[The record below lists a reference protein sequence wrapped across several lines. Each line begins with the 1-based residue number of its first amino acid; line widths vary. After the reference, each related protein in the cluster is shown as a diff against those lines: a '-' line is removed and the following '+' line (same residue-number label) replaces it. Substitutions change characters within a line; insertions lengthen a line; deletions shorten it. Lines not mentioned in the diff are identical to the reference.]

1 VADIEVETAKDRIEA
16 RLELPTGDGPWP
28 GVVVVHDMTAFN
40 QDIKNITRKIAD
52 NGYIALAPNLYSRGG
67 PVLCVRRVITDLF
80 AHRGRAIDDI
90 VAARETLAARAD
102 CTGSIGIV
110 GFCMGGGFALV
121 MASQGFDASAPFY
134 PSLLQNYDNVVDD
147 DACPIVASFGK
158 RDPILQGR
166 GPKLEKTLERK
177 GIPHDVKVYDGVGHS
192 FANQLPAQPLLRITG
207 FGYGAEQSEDAWG
220 RVFGFFDTH
229 LAPQT

>member
-1 VADIEVETAKDRIEA
+1 VADIEVETGNDRIEA
-16 RLELPTGDGPWP
+16 RLELPDGDGPWP

-67 PVLCVRRVITDLF
+67 PARCVRRVMTDLY
-80 AHRGRAIDDI
+80 AHKGRAIDDVI
-90 VAARETLAARAD
+90 AARETLAARDD

-134 PSLLQNYDNVVDD
+134 PSLLFPNYDDVVEG
-147 DACPIVASFGK
+147 ACPVVASFGK
-158 RDPILQGR
+158 RDPVLPGM
-166 GPKLEKTLERK
+166 GPKLEKSLERK

-192 FANQLPAQPLLRITG
+192 FANELPMQPLLRITG
-207 FGYGAEQSEDAWG
+207 FGYGAEQSDDAWR
-220 RVFGFFDTH
+220 RVFGFFGTH
-229 LAPQT
+229 LAPQA